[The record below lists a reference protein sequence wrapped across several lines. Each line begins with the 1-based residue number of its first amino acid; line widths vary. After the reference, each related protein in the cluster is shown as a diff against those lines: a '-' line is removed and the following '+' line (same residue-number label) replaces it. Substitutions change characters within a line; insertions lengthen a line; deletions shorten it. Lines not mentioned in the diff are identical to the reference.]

1 MNEKINLLN
10 GDCLDEMKN
19 IKTSS
24 VDLILTDPPFNLG
37 LFMKQRGT
45 NLPKLRKNH
54 FTGTDWDNL
63 DNSDWEILMEKFI
76 KQSQRVLKK
85 GGAIIIFSSILK
97 VETIVRLCQENN
109 FYYKTTGIWH
119 KTNPLPRNM
128 NLHFVNSTESWIYCI
143 LDKKTGKF
151 NNKGNLIHDH
161 YESSNI
167 STKEKKLG
175 SHPTQKP
182 IELMEHFVSLLT
194 NKGNI
199 VLDPFMGS
207 GSTGV
212 AAKNLDRKFIGIELE
227 KSYFDLAKN
236 RINSINK

>member
-1 MNEKINLLN
+1 MNEKIYLLH

-45 NLPKLRKNH
+45 NLSKLRDNH
-54 FTGTDWDNL
+54 FSGSNWDNL
-63 DNSDWEILMEKFI
+63 PYEDWEYLIAEFI
-76 KQSQRVLKK
+76 KESSRVLKK
-85 GGAIIIFSSILK
+85 AGALLIFSSILK
-97 VETIVRLCQENN
+97 VETIVRICQENK

-128 NLHFVNSTESWIYCI
+128 NLHFVNSTESWIYFV
-143 LDKKTGKF
+143 LDSKTGTF
-151 NNKGNLIHDH
+151 NNNDKLIHDF
-161 YESSNI
+161 YESSNT
-167 STKEKKLG
+167 SNKEKKHG
-175 SHPTQKP
+175 KHPTQKP
-182 IELMEHFVSLLT
+182 LEIMEHFVSILSNEKDL
-194 NKGNI
+194 

-212 AAKNLDRKFIGIELE
+212 AAKNLNRKFLGIELDKKYFNIAE
-227 KSYFDLAKN
+227 K
-236 RINSINK
+236 RIIS